1 MRINIKVD
9 VQAAFFLLFEI
20 QLCIGRIPNTQLEG
34 EKMAKELDISIWIA
48 NRSEWADFCWI
59 FQLELGVM
67 GGEVV

>member
-9 VQAAFFLLFEI
+9 VQAAFSCSLRSNCALVLFLTLN
-20 QLCIGRIPNTQLEG
+20 LKG

-59 FQLELGVM
+59 FQLDEG
-67 GGEVV
+67 